1 MRRLLSRWWH
11 DEAGFILSSEL
22 VLIATIVILA
32 AVVGLSEV
40 SLAINHELNDVANA
54 FYAVNQGPGGSDGG
68 TMSGEEISLLGV
80 PPQPE
85 AR

>member
-1 MRRLLSRWWH
+1 MRRLLARWWR

-40 SLAINHELNDVANA
+40 SLAINHELHDVAHA
-54 FYAVNQGPGGSDGG
+54 FYAVNQGPAGSDASS
-68 TMSGEEISLLGV
+68 TSPEEISLMGV